1 MATFAKGMA
10 MPHVAAAGLC
20 LVALWILYARGRKL
34 ALE

>member
-10 MPHVAAAGLC
+10 MPHVAAALC